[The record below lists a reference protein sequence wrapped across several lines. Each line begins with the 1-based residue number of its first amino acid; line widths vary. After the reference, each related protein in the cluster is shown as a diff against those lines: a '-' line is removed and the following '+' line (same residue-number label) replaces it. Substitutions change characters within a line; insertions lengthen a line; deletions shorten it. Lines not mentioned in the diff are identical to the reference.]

1 LNAGGR
7 LAVEFPPTGRLLL
20 AAARTSGSIHEFFG
34 LLASKTGR
42 VASLEE
48 IDAAIAR
55 GGSGQR

>member
-1 LNAGGR
+1 
-7 LAVEFPPTGRLLL
+7 VLL

-42 VASLEE
+42 VASLKE

-55 GGSGQR
+55 GWSGQR